1 MITSL
6 MDTNSK
12 GAYAEYMFACEC
24 LKHGFYPSF
33 PILDS
38 SVYDLLVDTG
48 SNIIKVQVKY
58 TAKVPSD
65 QDAIQVPIMNGNKVN
80 YSLNFVDYFAI
91 YSEYFSGFFIIKN
104 TGSIQGLRLNSK
116 KGSKYASEFNN
127 FSFNE

>member
-1 MITSL
+1 MIISL

-38 SVYDLLVDTG
+38 SVYDVLVDTG

-65 QDAIQVPIMNGNKVN
+65 RNSVQVPIMNGNKVN
-80 YSLNFVDYFAI
+80 YTLEFVDYFAI

-116 KGSKYASEFNN
+116 KGSKYASGFNN

>member
-24 LKHGFYPSF
+24 LRHGFYPSF

-38 SVYDLLVDTG
+38 SVYDVLVDTG

-65 QDAIQVPIMNGNKVN
+65 RNSVQVPIMNGNKVN
-80 YSLNFVDYFAI
+80 YTLEFVDYFAI

-104 TGSIQGLRLNSK
+104 TGSIQALRLNSK
-116 KGSKYASEFNN
+116 KGSKYELQFNN

>member
-1 MITSL
+1 MIISL

-38 SVYDLLVDTG
+38 SVYDVLVDTG

-65 QDAIQVPIMNGNKVN
+65 RNSVQVPIMNGNKVN
-80 YSLNFVDYFAI
+80 YTLEFVDYFAI

-127 FSFNE
+127 FRFNE

>member
-1 MITSL
+1 
-6 MDTNSK
+6 MDSNSK

-38 SVYDLLVDTG
+38 SVYDLLIDTG

-58 TAKVPSD
+58 VSSK
-65 QDAIQVPIMNGNKVN
+65 PIDNSSYVFI
-80 YSLNFVDYFAI
+80 SLKKGSKDKYPKNQVDYFAI
-91 YSEYFSGFFIIKN
+91 YSEHFNGFFIIKN
-104 TGSIQGLRLNSK
+104 KGNMNSLGLDSTE
-116 KGSKYASEFNN
+116 GSKYASEFNN